1 MKFIKTPIKG
11 TCDFLPSDMRL
22 REYVLSIIKETYRL
36 YGFSQIETPI
46 MEHIENLSSKQGGDN
61 EKLIFQIMKRG
72 ADLQRALEKG
82 QGGLSDSGLR
92 YDLTVP
98 LARYYAN
105 NKSFLNTPFKSLQI
119 GNVFRAD
126 KPQKGRFR
134 QFIQCD
140 IDILGDNTIL
150 AEIELIAA
158 TSTALSNIFKE
169 VGLNKFTVH
178 VNDRR
183 LLKAMCAYGGF
194 DEKDYDDILI
204 SLDKL
209 DKIGL
214 DGVKAELR
222 SKNYP
227 TEQTNRFITIFNRS
241 HDNQTCSS
249 FCDFLKNE
257 YIDLDCIENL
267 DGIISC
273 SKDMVSNDISIIY
286 DPTLVRG
293 MSYYTGTIFEISID
307 NYNFSIGGG
316 GRYDEMI
323 GKFSGEAT
331 PACGFS
337 LGFERI
343 ITILKDL
350 EDKTVSEKA
359 RKNNNIAILVDKNCT
374 INQMS
379 SILKEATLLRG
390 QGNIVAVQP
399 MNKNMKFQIENLER
413 DGYGDIRKV
422 YKD

>member
-11 TCDFLPSDMRL
+11 TCDYLPSDMRL
-22 REYVLSIIKETYRL
+22 REAVLSIIKETYSR

-46 MEHIENLSSKQGGDN
+46 MEHIENLTSKQGGDN

-72 ADLQRALEKG
+72 ADLQRALEKE
-82 QGGLSDSGLR
+82 QGDLSDSGLR

-105 NKSFLNTPFKSLQI
+105 NKSLLNTPFKSLQI

-158 TSTALSNIFKE
+158 TATALSNIFKE
-169 VGLNKFTVH
+169 NGLNKFTVH

-194 DEKDYDDILI
+194 EENDYNDILI

-214 DGVKAELR
+214 DGVKTELQK
-222 SKNYP
+222 KNYEA
-227 TEQTNRFITIFNRS
+227 EQIERFIGIFNRS
-241 HDNQTCSS
+241 YEDESCSS
-249 FCDFLKNE
+249 FCEFLKNE
-257 YIDLDCIENL
+257 YIDLNCMENL

-273 SKDMVSNDISIIY
+273 TKDMVSKDISIIY

-350 EDKTVSEKA
+350 EAQTKLKEG
-359 RKNNNIAILVDKNCT
+359 KNSIAILVDKNCT
-374 INQMS
+374 ISQMS
-379 SILKEATLLRG
+379 NILKEATLLRE

-399 MNKNMKFQIENLER
+399 MNKNMKFQIENLEK
-413 DGYGDIRKV
+413 DGFTDIRKV